1 LLRDIDRLIETQ
13 GEPFGGTSIYAQHRV
28 FQLAAEHGIHVMLDG
43 QGADELLAG
52 YQSYFGARLAS
63 LVRAG
68 RWREALRFLR
78 AAASR
83 PGASTAG
90 VVQRAA
96 GLLLPKCLAGPARR
110 LVGQEL
116 IPDWLNSSW
125 FERHGV
131 EPRAPWSPAGADILR
146 GQLVDAL
153 LANSLPMLLRYE
165 DRNSMAFSIE
175 SRVPFLT
182 PRLAE
187 FVLSLPE
194 SYLLA
199 EDGTSKAVFRRA
211 MRGIVP
217 DVILDRRDKIGFATP
232 EQTWLSALRPWIEQL
247 VASDTAAR
255 VSALHLPT
263 LRRSVDA
270 LLAGRGRFDARLWR
284 WFNVIRWAERFGVEF
299 ES

>member
-1 LLRDIDRLIETQ
+1 
-13 GEPFGGTSIYAQHRV
+13 
-28 FQLAAEHGIHVMLDG
+28 
-43 QGADELLAG
+43 
-52 YQSYFGARLAS
+52 
-63 LVRAG
+63 VRAG
-68 RWREALRFLR
+68 RWREAVRFLR

-83 PGASTAG
+83 PGASTSG

-96 GLLLPKCLAGPARR
+96 GLLLPRFLAGPARR

-116 IPDWLNSSW
+116 VPDWLNSSW

-217 DVILDRRDKIGFATP
+217 DAILDRRDKIGFATP

-247 VASDTAAR
+247 IASDTAVR
-255 VSALHLPT
+255 VSALHLPA
-263 LRRSVDA
+263 LRRSADA
-270 LLAGRGRFDARLWR
+270 LLAGRSRFDARLWR
-284 WFNVIRWAERFGVEF
+284 WLNVIRWAERFGVEF